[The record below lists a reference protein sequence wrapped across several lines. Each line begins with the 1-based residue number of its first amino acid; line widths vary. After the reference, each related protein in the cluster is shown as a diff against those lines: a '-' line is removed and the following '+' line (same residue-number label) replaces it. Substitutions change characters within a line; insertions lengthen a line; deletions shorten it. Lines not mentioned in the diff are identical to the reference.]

1 MHQQQSKSYEGE
13 KVMTSIILFIIL
25 GMIIEVPMYYWIF
38 VGIGATF
45 NIIIVIAKLIL
56 KAIE

>member
-1 MHQQQSKSYEGE
+1 
-13 KVMTSIILFIIL
+13 MTSIILFIIL

-38 VGIGATF
+38 VGIGATL

-56 KAIE
+56 KATE